1 MASLV
6 ISDPQGEF
14 KKRIRA
20 AALCMEKSA
29 ATKGIDVRFSNVNV
43 INQALLLLEQ
53 KLKEE
58 GENEKD
64 I

>member
-20 AALCMEKSA
+20 CAALMEKSA
-29 ATKGIDVRFSNVNV
+29 SMKGIEVKFSNVNV

-58 GENEKD
+58 GENEED

>member
-20 AALCMEKSA
+20 CAALMEKSA
-29 ATKGIDVRFSNVNV
+29 AMKGIEVKFSNVNV
-43 INQALLLLEQ
+43 VNGALLLLEE
-53 KLKEE
+53 KLKKEA
-58 GENEKD
+58 ENEED